1 MECVRATDFSWK
13 AAGLEIL
20 AVTAASRNWM
30 CFSGAVCG
38 QRMVLFLRSSVSFAW
53 GAPSSPVISCAA
65 AASSLLKRAVL
76 VEKQSLSIGNV
87 NMGGVSAHTNFIQGH
102 AETFVM
108 THVSAVMGH
117 CSECPAGQSCAW
129 LKMPACPR
137 VYPTTIMA

>member
-20 AVTAASRNWM
+20 AVTASSRNWM

-38 QRMVLFLRSSVSFAW
+38 QRMVLFLRSS
-53 GAPSSPVISCAA
+53 
-65 AASSLLKRAVL
+65 
-76 VEKQSLSIGNV
+76 QSLRCSQQPCDF
-87 NMGGVSAHTNFIQGH
+87 MCCCSFLPAEKSSAGGEAVTFHRKCQYGGGSAHTNFIQGH